1 MLCFAENFMQ
11 SYSQLSKTTVQD
23 LKFANSKQ
31 CLKIIYIY
39 ILHIYIIYIYIYI
52 SVISRLRIKDSAEKP
67 STVFFCHTLIFFY
80 LQIEMIST
88 ESIFSDNFSFI
99 NSLLPRGNFDVLV
112 CWAAANYYIQMQNR
126 GMENGEWYAGM
137 ETRGMV

>member
-31 CLKIIYIY
+31 CLKI
-39 ILHIYIIYIYIYI
+39 IYIYI

-88 ESIFSDNFSFI
+88 ESIFSGNFSFI